1 MPKILVADDS
11 IAVRKVAERLLTE
24 AGLDVSLAAGADE
37 AIALLANERPDLVV
51 SDVIMPDK
59 SGYEVCSFV
68 RAQESLSNTPVLL
81 LSNIVNEEV
90 TRQAESCRADGVLKK
105 PFQGSSL
112 KDMVLQLLAKREHRA
127 TPKPAAASTGSPA
140 VPAPEGA
147 KAFRITEEQL
157 QMFRQ
162 AVTRMTELEE
172 LLTAEREKSAQLAQ
186 RCTKT
191 EEQLQ
196 ASRQAASHM
205 TELEELLTAEREKSA
220 QLAQRCTKTEEQL
233 QASRQAASHMTELE
247 EQLAAERKRS
257 AELAQRYTELEHLA
271 ARVKEAE
278 AALDCERES
287 SAQLVEWLT
296 EREKA
301 AARTNARVEELSR
314 KLAEIARLSS

>member
-11 IAVRKVAERLLTE
+11 ITVRKVAERLLTE
-24 AGLDVSLAAGADE
+24 AGLDVALAASADE
-37 AIALLANERPDLVV
+37 AIALLANERPDLIV

-90 TRQAESCRADGVLKK
+90 TRQAEFCRADGVLKK

-112 KDMVLQLLAKREHRA
+112 KDMVLQLLAKREQRA
-127 TPKPAAASTGSPA
+127 APKPAAASTGSPA
-140 VPAPEGA
+140 APAPEGA
-147 KAFRITEEQL
+147 KAFRVTEEQL
-157 QMFRQ
+157 QVFRQ
-162 AVTRMTELEE
+162 AVSRMTELEE
-172 LLTAEREKSAQLAQ
+172 LLAAEREKSAQLAQ

-191 EEQLQ
+191 EEQFQ
-196 ASRQAASHM
+196 ASRQAVSRM
-205 TELEELLTAEREKSA
+205 TELEELLTAER
-220 QLAQRCTKTEEQL
+220 
-233 QASRQAASHMTELE
+233 
-247 EQLAAERKRS
+247 KRS
-257 AELAQRYTELEHLA
+257 AELAQRCTDLEHLA

>member
-1 MPKILVADDS
+1 
-11 IAVRKVAERLLTE
+11 
-24 AGLDVSLAAGADE
+24 AGLDVALAASADE
-37 AIALLANERPDLVV
+37 AIALLANERPDLIV

-81 LSNIVNEEV
+81 ISGIVNEEV

-172 LLTAEREKSAQLAQ
+172 LL
-186 RCTKT
+186 
-191 EEQLQ
+191 
-196 ASRQAASHM
+196 
-205 TELEELLTAEREKSA
+205 
-220 QLAQRCTKTEEQL
+220 
-233 QASRQAASHMTELE
+233 
-247 EQLAAERKRS
+247 AAERKRS